1 MTADKRKAKARSTTH
16 SPTTLV
22 VKGQPGETPARSM
35 ARAMMAPEVQAAATI
50 QTFAKSDY
58 DLQGFIDELSAQ
70 IDAVNAG
77 DMKRAEGILITQAH
91 TLNELFHALAHRA
104 AMNMGEY
111 FNAAERYMRL
121 ALKAQSQCRA
131 TLETLS
137 AIKHPPVVYARQAN
151 IAQNQQV
158 NNGIPSRTRETEIE
172 QSKQSG
178 ADSELLPDTRA
189 SETESGVDT
198 PLETVGE
205 IDRAKVRRG

>member
-1 MTADKRKAKARSTTH
+1 MAGKRKTKSASTSHNT
-16 SPTTLV
+16 V
-22 VKGQPGETPARSM
+22 VGKPRPGETPARSM

-77 DMKRAEGILITQAH
+77 DMRRAEGILITQAH

-158 NNGIPSRTRETEIE
+158 NNGIPPRTRETEIG

-178 ADSELLPDTRA
+178 ADSELLPDARA
-189 SETESGVDT
+189 SQAESRINSQMETLGEVDRT
-198 PLETVGE
+198 QNSRGE
-205 IDRAKVRRG
+205 G

>member
-1 MTADKRKAKARSTTH
+1 MASKRKAKARSTTH

-22 VKGQPGETPARSM
+22 VKEQPGETPARSM

-151 IAQNQQV
+151 IAHGHQQV
-158 NNGIPSRTRETEIE
+158 NNGIPSRTRETEIG

-205 IDRAKVRRG
+205 IDRTKVGRG

>member
-1 MTADKRKAKARSTTH
+1 MASKRKAKARSTTH

-22 VKGQPGETPARSM
+22 VKEQPGETPARSM

-77 DMKRAEGILITQAH
+77 DMRRAEGILITQAH

-151 IAQNQQV
+151 IAHGHQQV
-158 NNGIPSRTRETEIE
+158 NNGIPSRTRETEIG

-205 IDRAKVRRG
+205 IDRTKVGRG

>member
-1 MTADKRKAKARSTTH
+1 MASKRKAKARSTTH

-22 VKGQPGETPARSM
+22 VKEQPGETPARSM

-151 IAQNQQV
+151 IAHGHQQV
-158 NNGIPSRTRETEIE
+158 NNGIPSRTRETEIG

-205 IDRAKVRRG
+205 IDRTKVPRG